1 MFSRS
6 EVLRKSWPAA
16 GIAVRAFDTS
26 SNDDFDSQA
35 TNPNLIVAEDLI
47 KYKALLGN
55 TLENAES
62 ITLDEL

>member
-1 MFSRS
+1 MMFSRS

-26 SNDDFDSQA
+26 SNDDSQI